1 MNATQRR
8 AAAILAAAA
17 LATPLVLA
25 SPATAVKD
33 PSAAPARDA
42 AQLAK
47 KLVRETTGQD
57 AYKHLQKFQAIADS
71 TGGHRAAGTLG
82 HDASAAYVYQ
92 QLKKAGYNV
101 SYQQFDF
108 IYTETL
114 AEKVSVVS
122 PAPRTLDV
130 KAMTYTKSTPVG
142 GIKADLAAVP
152 VDADGTTGCEPGD
165 YATGTFTGKIA
176 LIKRGGCSFAIKQQQ
191 AAAAGAAGALIYNNA
206 AGVLSGTLGDPASG
220 KLPTGGITQAE
231 GEQLAADLAKGAV
244 NVSFEIR
251 QLQEKRI
258 TNNVIAET
266 KGGNAANTVMLGSH
280 LDSVTAGPGINDNG
294 SGSAGLL
301 QTALELAKSKD
312 KVRNKVRFA
321 WWSAEENGL
330 LGSEHY
336 VTNLTAL
343 DKKEIKLY
351 LNFDMIASPNYGLFV
366 YDGDNSDNVGSGAG
380 PEGSAQLERDIT
392 DFMDK
397 RGVPNEG
404 TDFSGRSDYGPFIEV
419 GIPSGGTFTGAEGIK
434 TAAQAAKFGG
444 TAGVAYDVN
453 YHAKGDDL
461 KNINMKAFDVNID
474 VIANAVGTYAHDISS
489 LRKPVVSTPTTGGES
504 SGGGLHDDH
513 HEVTA

>member
-25 SPATAVKD
+25 SPATAGQD
-33 PSAAPARDA
+33 PAAAPARDA
-42 AQLAK
+42 AKLAK
-47 KLVRETTGQD
+47 KLVRETSGKD
-57 AYKHLQKFQAIADS
+57 AFKHLQMFQAIADS
-71 TGGHRAAGTLG
+71 SGGHRAAGTLG
-82 HDASAAYVYQ
+82 HDASAAYVYS

-101 SYQQFDF
+101 SYQKFDF
-108 IYTETL
+108 LYTETL
-114 AEKVSVVS
+114 AEKGSVVS

-142 GIKADLAAVP
+142 GITAALAAVP

-165 YATGTFTGKIA
+165 YASGTFTGKIA
-176 LIKRGGCSFAIKQQQ
+176 LIKRGGCSFAIKQEQ
-191 AAAAGAAGALIYNNA
+191 AAAAGASAALVYNNVE
-206 AGVLSGTLGDPASG
+206 GVLSGTLGDPAAG
-220 KLPTGGITQAE
+220 KLPTGGLTLAE
-231 GEQLAADLAKGAV
+231 GTALAADLAKGP
-244 NVSFEIR
+244 VSLSLEIR
-251 QLQEKRI
+251 QLQEKRS

-301 QTALELAKSKD
+301 QTALELAESKD

-330 LGSEHY
+330 LGSDHY
-336 VTNLTAL
+336 VKNLTAL
-343 DKKEIKLY
+343 DKSEIKLY

-366 YDGDNSDNVGSGAG
+366 YDGDNSDNVGEGAG
-380 PEGSAQLERDIT
+380 PTGSAQLERDIT

-404 TDFSGRSDYGPFIEV
+404 TDFSGRSDYGPFIKV

-461 KNINMKAFDVNID
+461 KNVNMKAFDVNID

-489 LRKPVVSTPTTGGES
+489 LRKPVVSVPTTGGES

-513 HEVTA
+513 HEVTE

>member
-1 MNATQRR
+1 M
-8 AAAILAAAA
+8 
-17 LATPLVLA
+17 VLA
-25 SPATAVKD
+25 SPATAGQD
-33 PSAAPARDA
+33 PTAAPARDA
-42 AQLAK
+42 AKLAK
-47 KLVRETTGQD
+47 KLVRETSAQD
-57 AYKHLQKFQAIADS
+57 AFKHLQKFQAIADS
-71 TGGHRAAGTLG
+71 AGGHRAAGSLG
-82 HDASAAYVYQ
+82 HDASAAYVYT

-101 SYQQFDF
+101 SYQRFDF
-108 IYTETL
+108 EYTQTL
-114 AEKVSVVS
+114 AEKASVVS
-122 PAPRTLDV
+122 PAPRAFDI

-142 GIKADLAAVP
+142 GITAGLVAVP

-165 YATGTFTGKIA
+165 FASGTFTGKIA
-176 LIKRGGCSFAIKQQQ
+176 LIKRGGCAFAIKQQN
-191 AAAAGAAGALIYNNA
+191 AAAAGATAAVIYNNA
-206 AGVLSGTLGDPASG
+206 DGVLSGTLGDAASG
-220 KLPTGGITQAE
+220 KIPTGGITLAE
-231 GEQLAADLAKGAV
+231 GEKLAADLAKGPV
-244 NVSFEIR
+244 TLSVEIR
-251 QLQEKRI
+251 QLQEMRS
-258 TNNVIAET
+258 TNNVLAET

-336 VTNLTAL
+336 VKNLTAL
-343 DKKEIKLY
+343 DKSEIKLY

-366 YDGDNSDNVGSGAG
+366 YDGDNSDNVGEGAG

-397 RGVPNEG
+397 RGVPHEG
-404 TDFSGRSDYGPFIEV
+404 TDFTGRSDYGPFIEV

-434 TAAQAAKFGG
+434 TAGQAAKFGG

-453 YHAKGDDL
+453 YHAKGDDIT
-461 KNINMKAFDVNID
+461 NVNMTAFDVNID

-489 LRKPVVSTPTTGGES
+489 LRKPVVSVPTEGDAG

-513 HEVTA
+513 HEVTE